1 MANLKRTH
9 NCGELRISNVGE
21 QVILVGWINR
31 RRDHGGLVFID
42 VRDREGITQVVFNPE
57 VDDISHAQAHN
68 LRPEF
73 VIGIQ
78 GIIRP
83 RPQGTVNPNLPT
95 GEIEIIANRLEIIS
109 PAKTPPFLIED
120 ELNVSEDT
128 RLKFRYLDLRRPS
141 LQKNLILRHKVCQAT
156 RRYLDEQGF
165 IEVETPML
173 IKSTPEGARDYLVP
187 SRVNPGNFY
196 ALPQSPQLFKQI
208 LMVAGFDKYFQIVKC
223 FRDEDLR
230 ADRQPE
236 FTQIDMEMSF
246 IDEEDIFKVTE
257 GLVAIMFKAGQQEIS
272 KPPFKRITFRE
283 AMAKYGTDAPDVRF
297 GLELTDI
304 TDLAKDSQF
313 QVFSKTVAG
322 GGQVKGIK
330 VPKPNFSR
338 TDVDSLT
345 SFVSIYKAKGLA
357 WFKVKEGILESSI
370 AKFFTQ
376 GEQSA
381 IIDRFKAQ
389 TDDFLLFV
397 ADTPKVVADSLS
409 NLRLHLGNKFN
420 LIPKEELNFI
430 WVTEAPL
437 VEYDEEEKRYT
448 AVHHP
453 FTSPSE
459 EDYPLLDTDPLNVR
473 ARAYDLVLN
482 GIEIGGGSIRI
493 HRRDIQ
499 ERVFRLLKIEEE
511 EAQAKF
517 GFLLEALEYGA
528 PPHGGIAFG
537 LDRLLRLMVGADS
550 IREVIAFPKT
560 QSATCLMTE
569 APFEVSQKQLKELR
583 IKLDLSDRSDRSD
596 LSEDRI

>member
-1 MANLKRTH
+1 MTNLKRTH
-9 NCGELRISNVGE
+9 NCGELRLKNEGE
-21 QVILVGWINR
+21 QVILVGWINK

-42 VRDREGITQVVFNPE
+42 LRDREGITQIVFNPE

-68 LRPEF
+68 LKSEF
-73 VIGIQ
+73 VIGTQ
-78 GIIRP
+78 GIVRP

-95 GEIEIIANRLEIIS
+95 GEIEIVVSRLEIINS
-109 PAKTPPFLIED
+109 AKTPPFLIED

-141 LQKNLILRHKVCQAT
+141 LQKNLILRHKVAQAT

-187 SRVNPGNFY
+187 SRVNPGKFY

-208 LMVAGFDKYFQIVKC
+208 LMCAGFDKYFQIVKC

-236 FTQIDMEMSF
+236 FTQIDIEMSF
-246 IDEEDIFKVTE
+246 IDEEDIFKVIE
-257 GLVAIMFKAGQQEIS
+257 GFISTIFKAAQLEIPQ
-272 KPPFKRITFRE
+272 PPFKRITFKE
-283 AMAKYGTDAPDVRF
+283 AMDRYGTDAPDVRF

-304 TDLAKDSQF
+304 TDLARDSQF

-330 VPKPNFSR
+330 VPQANFSR
-338 TDVDSLT
+338 TDIDALI
-345 SFVSIYKAKGLA
+345 SFVNIYKAKGLA
-357 WFKVKEGILESSI
+357 WFKVKDGMLESSI
-370 AKFFTQ
+370 AKFFTPQ
-376 GEQSA
+376 EQIT
-381 IIDRFKAQ
+381 IIDRFDAQ
-389 TDDFLLFV
+389 PDDFLLFV
-397 ADTPKVVADSLS
+397 ADTPKVVASSLA
-409 NLRLHLGNKFN
+409 NLRLHLANKFN
-420 LIPKEELNFI
+420 LIPREELNFT

-453 FTSPSE
+453 FSSPHE
-459 EDYPLLDTDPLNVR
+459 EDYPLLETDPLNVR

-560 QSATCLMTE
+560 QSATCLMTD
-569 APFEVSQKQLKELR
+569 APFEVGQKQLKELS
-583 IKLDLSDRSDRSD
+583 IKLDL
-596 LSEDRI
+596 

>member
-9 NCGELRISNVGE
+9 NCGELRIKDEGE
-21 QVILVGWINR
+21 QVILVGWINK

-42 VRDREGITQVVFNPE
+42 VRDREGLTQVVFNPE
-57 VDDISHAQAHN
+57 VDEISHAQAHN

-78 GIIRP
+78 GIVRP
-83 RPQGTVNPNLPT
+83 RPKGTVNSNLPT
-95 GEIEIIANRLEIIS
+95 GEIEIMATMLEIIN

-141 LQKNLILRHKVCQAT
+141 LQKNLILRHKVAQAT
-156 RRYLDEQGF
+156 RKYLDEQGF

-187 SRVNPGNFY
+187 SRVNPGKFY

-236 FTQIDMEMSF
+236 FTQVDMEMSF

-257 GLVAIMFKAGQQEIS
+257 GLIATIFKAGQQEIPQ
-272 KPPFKRITFRE
+272 PPFKRITFKE
-283 AMAKYGTDAPDVRF
+283 AMDKYGTDAPDVRF

-304 TDLAKDSQF
+304 TDLVKESRF

-338 TDVDSLT
+338 ADIDSLT
-345 SFVSIYKAKGLA
+345 SFVSNYKAKGLA

-370 AKFFTQ
+370 AKFFTPQ
-376 GEQSA
+376 EQMA
-381 IIDRFKAQ
+381 IIDRFHAQ

-397 ADTPKVVADSLS
+397 ADTPKIVASSLA
-409 NLRLHLGNKFN
+409 NLRLHLANKFS
-420 LIPKEELNFI
+420 LIPKQAHMVEEFNFI

-437 VEYDEEEKRYT
+437 VEYDEEETGSPGKRYA

-453 FTSPSE
+453 FTSPHE
-459 EDYPLLDTDPLNVR
+459 EDYPLLDTDPIKVR

-499 ERVFRLLKIEEE
+499 ERVFRLMKIEEE

-560 QSATCLMTE
+560 QSATCLMTD
-569 APFEVSQKQLKELR
+569 APFEVSQKQLKELS
-583 IKLDLSDRSDRSD
+583 IKLDLA
-596 LSEDRI
+596 E